1 MPPEI
6 ITAYAIMKQAAADAD
21 HLGGDLNDK
30 VHKSI
35 VKVCD
40 EILAS
45 GHLDMFPFHI
55 WMNGS
60 FRQQRTFVARLAGD
74 GCAQAAS
81 SRSIRPLRC

>member
-1 MPPEI
+1 
-6 ITAYAIMKQAAADAD
+6 MKQAAANAG
-21 HLGGDLNDK
+21 HLGGYLKDE
-30 VHKSI
+30 VYKSI

-40 EILAS
+40 EIVAS
-45 GHLDMFPFHI
+45 GYLDMFPFHI

-81 SRSIRPLRC
+81 SRSIRTLRC